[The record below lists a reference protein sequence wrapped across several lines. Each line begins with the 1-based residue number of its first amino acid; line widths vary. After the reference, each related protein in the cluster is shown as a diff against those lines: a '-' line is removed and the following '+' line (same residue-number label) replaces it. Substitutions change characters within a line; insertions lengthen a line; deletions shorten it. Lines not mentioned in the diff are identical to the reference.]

1 MDKVYLAAITIGQSP
16 RVDMTGDMLELL
28 SDNIE
33 LIEYGALDKYS
44 YEEAERSF
52 SPLEDDDVLVTR
64 MRDGSQIRLA
74 EKHVVPLIQDCISRA
89 EKDGVSGIILLCTGK
104 FPKFAH
110 EKLLIIPQPIFQST
124 AEKLAGG
131 TRVGV
136 IVPDKAQE
144 EQVAKWWKLSG
155 VETEVA
161 SGSPY
166 LGMNEVEDAARRLE
180 GKDVSFICLDC
191 MGYTVEMKN
200 RVAEITGKPVILP
213 RTLVARIADELYTS
227 CK

>member
-1 MDKVYLAAITIGQSP
+1 MEKVRLAAITIGQSP

-28 SDNIE
+28 SGSIE
-33 LIEYGALDKYS
+33 LVEYGALDGYTYK
-44 YEEAERSF
+44 EAESRF
-52 SPLEDDDVLVTR
+52 SPNDNDDVLVTR

-74 EKHVVPLIQDCISRA
+74 ERHVVPLVQDCISRA

-104 FPKFAH
+104 FPEFTH
-110 EKLLIIPQPIFQST
+110 EKLLLIPQPIFQST

-131 TRVGV
+131 TKVGI
-136 IVPDKAQE
+136 IVPDKSQE
-144 EQVAKWWKLSG
+144 EQVSKWWKLSG
-155 VETEVA
+155 VETVVA

-166 LGMNEVEDAARRLE
+166 LGMHEVEEAARHLE
-180 GKDVSFICLDC
+180 GKDISFICLDC
-191 MGYTVEMKN
+191 MGYTVEMKK

-227 CK
+227 HK

>member
-16 RVDMTGDMLELL
+16 RIDMTGDMLELL

-33 LIEYGALDKYS
+33 LVEYGALDEYTYK
-44 YEEAERSF
+44 EAENRF
-52 SPLEDDDVLVTR
+52 SPEENDDVLVTR

-74 EKHVVPLIQDCISRA
+74 ERHVVPLVQDCISRA

-104 FPKFAH
+104 FPKFRH
-110 EKLLIIPQPIFQST
+110 ENMLIIPQPIFQST

-131 TRVGV
+131 TRIGV

-144 EQVAKWWKLSG
+144 EQVSRWWKLSG

-166 LGMNEVEDAARRLE
+166 IGMHEVEAAAYRLKD
-180 GKDVSFICLDC
+180 KDVSFICLDC
-191 MGYTVEMKN
+191 MGYTAEMKR
-200 RVAEITGKPVILP
+200 RVSEITGKPVILP
-213 RTLVARIADELYTS
+213 RTLVARLADELYS
-227 CK
+227 SGK